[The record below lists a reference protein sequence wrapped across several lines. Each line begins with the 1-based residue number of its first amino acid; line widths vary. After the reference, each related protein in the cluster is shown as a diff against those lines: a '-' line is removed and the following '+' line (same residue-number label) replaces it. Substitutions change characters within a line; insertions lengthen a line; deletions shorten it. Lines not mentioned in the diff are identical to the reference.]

1 MNRPTGIKH
10 DYKPQGAS
18 GPRRRIPGPRGPGF
32 LRRLAHRPTHHQLVG
47 LAGAAVG
54 AIILITS
61 LNAFSGSDRG
71 AYPLTE
77 DRRLVNLPLPTA
89 ALAGP
94 MALDP
99 QLPRAENG
107 RVLEVRPGESL
118 ARLFD
123 RNGLDRGDL
132 HAIMALG
139 GETASLARLMP
150 GERLRVRSDED
161 GNVLALSRRLDGDR
175 VLHVRRDGDG
185 FEQQVETLPI
195 QRRVKIASGRIDR
208 SLYQDAL
215 EAGLSDNLIMN
226 LAGIFQWDID
236 FVLDIRRGDEFVVI
250 YEELYR
256 DGEKL
261 RDGNILAAEIV
272 NRGDRIQTV
281 RYTDPA
287 GHTDYYSPNGDSM
300 RRTFLRAPLDYMRI
314 SSGFNPNRRH
324 PILNR
329 IRAHR
334 GVDYAAPHGTPI
346 RAAGEGRIVHR
357 GRRGGFGNAV
367 QIQHGER
374 YSTLYAHMAS
384 FARGHRVGSRV
395 EQGEVIGYV
404 GQSGLATGP
413 HLHYEFLVDGVH
425 RNPVTVDFPSA
436 DPVAAEFR
444 EHFAS
449 STAPLIAHLDLLEPD
464 ERLAQRSE

>member
-10 DYKPQGAS
+10 DYKPQATS
-18 GPRRRIPGPRGPGF
+18 GSRNRSPGVRIPGF

-47 LAGAAVG
+47 LAGAAMG
-54 AIILITS
+54 AAILITS
-61 LNAFSGSDRG
+61 LNAFSGPDRG
-71 AYPLTE
+71 AYPLTD
-77 DRRLVNLPLPTA
+77 DRRLVSLPLPA
-89 ALAGP
+89 VSLAGP

-99 QLPRAENG
+99 QPPRAENG
-107 RVLEVRPGESL
+107 RTLEVRPGESL

-123 RNGLDRGDL
+123 RNDLDRGDL
-132 HAIMALG
+132 HAIMELG
-139 GETASLARLMP
+139 GETTSLARLMP
-150 GERLRVRSDED
+150 GESLRVRSDEE
-161 GNVLALSRRLDGDR
+161 GNVLALSRRLDEDR
-175 VLHVRRDGDG
+175 ILHVQRDGDR
-185 FEQQVETLPI
+185 FEQRIETLPT
-195 QRRVKIASGRIDR
+195 QRRVQIANGRIDR
-208 SLYQDAL
+208 SLYQDARD
-215 EAGLSDNLIMN
+215 AGLSDNLIMN
-226 LAGIFQWDID
+226 LASIFQWDID

-250 YEELYR
+250 YEELHR
-256 DGEKL
+256 DGDKL
-261 RDGNILAAEIV
+261 RDGNILAAEII
-272 NRGDRIQTV
+272 NRGDRIQAV
-281 RYTDPA
+281 RYTDPS
-287 GHTDYYSPNGDSM
+287 GHTDYYAPNGDSM

-324 PILNR
+324 PVLNR

-334 GVDYAAPHGTPI
+334 GVDYAAPQGTPI
-346 RAAGEGRIVHR
+346 RAAGEGRIVRR

-436 DPVAAEFR
+436 DPVAAEYR

>member
-10 DYKPQGAS
+10 DYKPQAGSSSRKWS
-18 GPRRRIPGPRGPGF
+18 GGLRAPVF
-32 LRRLAHRPTHHQLVG
+32 LRRLAQRPTHHQLVG
-47 LAGAAVG
+47 LAGATVG

-61 LNAFSGSDRG
+61 LNAFSGSDRNSLPT
-71 AYPLTE
+71 AE
-77 DRRLVNLPLPTA
+77 DHRLVALPLPA
-89 ALAGP
+89 ASLAGP

-107 RVLEVRPGESL
+107 ELLEVRAGESL

-123 RNGLDRGDL
+123 RSDLSRGDL
-132 HAIMALG
+132 HSIMQLG
-139 GETASLARLMP
+139 GETESLARLMP
-150 GERLRVRSDED
+150 GEQLRVRSDD
-161 GNVLALSRRLDGDR
+161 QGNVLALSRRLDDDR
-175 VLHVRRDGDG
+175 VLHVKRDGEG
-185 FEQQVETLPI
+185 FEQTVETLPI
-195 QRRVKIASGRIDR
+195 QRRVEVASGRIDR

-261 RDGNILAAEIV
+261 RDGEILAAEIV
-272 NRGDRIQTV
+272 NRGDRIKAV
-281 RYTDPA
+281 RYTDPS

-300 RRTFLRAPLDYMRI
+300 RRTFLRAPLNYMRI

-374 YSTLYAHMAS
+374 YSTLYAHMAG

-436 DPVAAEFR
+436 DPVADEYR
-444 EHFAS
+444 DHFAS
-449 STAPLIAHLDLLEPD
+449 RTAPLIAHLDLLGPD
-464 ERLAQRSE
+464 ERLAQRAE

>member
-1 MNRPTGIKH
+1 MNRPTVIKH
-10 DYKPQGAS
+10 DYKPQAS
-18 GPRRRIPGPRGPGF
+18 SGTRQPTSSRRGPGF

-61 LNAFSGSDRG
+61 LNAFSGPDRG

-77 DRRLVNLPLPTA
+77 DRRLISLPLPTA
-89 ALAGP
+89 SLAGP

-99 QLPRAENG
+99 QPPQAENG
-107 RVLEVRPGESL
+107 RVLEVRTGESL

-132 HAIMALG
+132 HAIMQLG

-150 GERLRVRSDED
+150 GETLRVRSDQD
-161 GNVLALSRRLDGDR
+161 GNVLALSRRLDDDR
-175 VLHVRRDGDG
+175 ILHVRRDGDH

-208 SLYQDAL
+208 SLYQDARD
-215 EAGLSDNLIMN
+215 AGLSDNLIMN

-250 YEELYR
+250 FEELYR

-261 RDGNILAAEIV
+261 RDGNILAAEII
-272 NRGDRIQTV
+272 NRSDRIQTV
-281 RYTDPA
+281 RYTDPS
-287 GHTDYYSPNGDSM
+287 GHTDYYAPDGDSM

-324 PILNR
+324 PVLNR

-334 GVDYAAPHGTPI
+334 GVDYAAPTGTPI
-346 RAAGEGRIVHR
+346 RAAGDGRIVHR
-357 GRRGGFGNAV
+357 GRKGGFGNAV

-374 YSTLYAHMAS
+374 YSTLYAHMAR
-384 FARGHRVGSRV
+384 FAHGHRTGSRV
-395 EQGEVIGYV
+395 QQGEVIGYV

-436 DPVAAEFR
+436 DPVAAEYR
-444 EHFAS
+444 GHFAS
-449 STAPLIAHLDLLEPD
+449 STAPLIAHLDLLGPD
-464 ERLAQRSE
+464 ERLAQRPE